1 MSSVRDGFPSALPG
15 HVASVHFGVQ
25 RTGRRKSRE
34 KKKQEGMTQR
44 ERGARKLRS

>member
-34 KKKQEGMTQR
+34 KKKAGEDDPKR
-44 ERGARKLRS
+44 ERR